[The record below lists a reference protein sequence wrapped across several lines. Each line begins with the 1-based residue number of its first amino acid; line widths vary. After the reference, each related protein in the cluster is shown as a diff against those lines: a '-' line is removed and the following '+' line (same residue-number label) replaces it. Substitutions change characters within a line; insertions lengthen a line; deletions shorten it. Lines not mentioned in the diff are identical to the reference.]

1 MRNPFGISIDDN
13 EEMQKIW
20 PLEMVR
26 FWKSEAAVWMEE
38 DEYSKAVRFLC
49 ASLLFGHLGEKS
61 KHPGCFQTN
70 KGVYFYV

>member
-1 MRNPFGISIDDN
+1 MRNPFRISIDDN

-38 DEYSKAVRFLC
+38 DEYGKAVRFCNALLC
-49 ASLLFGHLGEKS
+49 CRKL
-61 KHPGCFQTN
+61 
-70 KGVYFYV
+70 